1 MAVLDLRAPRCG
13 YGAHRAHNS
22 EMAYRAQGEEHASH
36 CGLMLR
42 SGLSR
47 ARTPDDDPARYLK
60 RESRRNRWQG
70 VLRSLLHR
78 AALPR

>member
-1 MAVLDLRAPRCG
+1 
-13 YGAHRAHNS
+13 
-22 EMAYRAQGEEHASH
+22 MAYRAQGEEHASH

-47 ARTPDDDPARYLK
+47 SHTPDDDPARYLK
-60 RESRRNRWQG
+60 RESRRKWWQR
-70 VLRSLLHR
+70 VLRPSLHR